1 MAGCDGPSLQ
11 REAHKLMGSLGTMA
25 AEPARQL
32 ASDLEAA
39 ATSEDYDRARQIVD
53 ELVQELDR
61 VTRALEAIARDSQGA
76 PSGEIS

>member
-1 MAGCDGPSLQ
+1 
-11 REAHKLMGSLGTMA
+11 MGSLGTMA